1 MRRSPTTY
9 PRGTAATVLLLH
21 GALED
26 VSTWALVI
34 AELQGQ
40 AMDVMAP
47 GVPLRGLAGDAA
59 YVGGIARQVDGPV
72 LLVGHGYGGA
82 VASVA
87 AAAAENVVGLVYVA
101 AFVLDVGESA
111 VEAITAFRESRFA
124 AALRPVEFRDAAGRA
139 AIELYLRSDGYAE
152 IYAADLPRP
161 VAAAMAAAQ
170 RPVAATALE
179 ERAAA
184 AAWRTLPSWYLVAAA
199 DRALDPT
206 TQRAMA
212 ARAGAAVVEV
222 GASHAVTLS
231 DPAAV
236 VGLIGVAATAVRG
249 LRAV

>member
-87 AAAAENVVGLVYVA
+87 AAAAENVVGLV
-101 AFVLDVGESA
+101 
-111 VEAITAFRESRFA
+111 
-124 AALRPVEFRDAAGRA
+124 
-139 AIELYLRSDGYAE
+139 
-152 IYAADLPRP
+152 
-161 VAAAMAAAQ
+161 
-170 RPVAATALE
+170 
-179 ERAAA
+179 
-184 AAWRTLPSWYLVAAA
+184 
-199 DRALDPT
+199 
-206 TQRAMA
+206 
-212 ARAGAAVVEV
+212 
-222 GASHAVTLS
+222 
-231 DPAAV
+231 
-236 VGLIGVAATAVRG
+236 
-249 LRAV
+249 